1 MFILIHYFENH
12 YNLCLMFILIHF
24 MVVKIFN
31 SMSKKVYRF
40 LTTFFVRG
48 MQKMTQKKLDLK
60 IV

>member
-1 MFILIHYFENH
+1 MIKDANHDILLLMFLLIHS
-12 YNLCLMFILIHF
+12 